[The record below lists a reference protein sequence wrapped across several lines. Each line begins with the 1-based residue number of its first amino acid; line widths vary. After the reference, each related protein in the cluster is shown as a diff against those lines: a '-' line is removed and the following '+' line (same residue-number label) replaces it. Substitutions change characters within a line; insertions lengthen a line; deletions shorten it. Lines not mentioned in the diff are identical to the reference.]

1 MARKPALIALG
12 ACLAAT
18 VAFAS
23 GEGESEVQMSAPAAE
38 MMAEYGDVWQWD
50 TLQEY
55 EADTGNKIT
64 RFGEA
69 PMLAAMVAAGE
80 LPPVEERLPDE
91 PLVFNVFEGV
101 GTYGGTLKAASIGT
115 EYTELTPIRG
125 LAGAVQTAN
134 RGPGNPIDIVP

>member
-1 MARKPALIALG
+1 LTALVAG
-12 ACLAAT
+12 LAAAA
-18 VAFAS
+18 AFAS
-23 GEGESEVQMSAPAAE
+23 GEGEGDVQMSAPAAE

-50 TLQEY
+50 TSQEY

-91 PLVFNVFEGV
+91 PLVFNVFGSA
-101 GTYGGTLKAASIGT
+101 GQQGSTASLKPVDWAT
-115 EYTELTPIRG
+115 G
-125 LAGAVQTAN
+125 LN
-134 RGPGNPIDIVP
+134 DRGPLHPGAHRP